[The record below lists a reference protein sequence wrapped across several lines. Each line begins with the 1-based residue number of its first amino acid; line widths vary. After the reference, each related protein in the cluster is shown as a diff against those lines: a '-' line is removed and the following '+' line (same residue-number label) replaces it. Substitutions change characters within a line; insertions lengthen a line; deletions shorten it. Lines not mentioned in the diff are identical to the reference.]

1 MIAIRIG
8 GGGCNRWSRV
18 HAAAVDVEARSAG
31 RADVESRRYAE
42 PGHIQSVADDA
53 AVDIASLR
61 PQLLFASPLRASIGK
76 PHLSQRALRMYVL

>member
-8 GGGCNRWSRV
+8 GGGCDRWSRV
-18 HAAAVDVEARSAG
+18 HAAAVDVEARSAAG

-42 PGHIQSVADDA
+42 PGHIQSVA
-53 AVDIASLR
+53 AVDVASLR
-61 PQLLFASPLRASIGK
+61 PQLLFASPLRASVGK